1 MAAAQV
7 ISRPACDMLFV
18 RTVVAERRTLI
29 AAAVQL
35 PGRTT

>member
-29 AAAVQL
+29 AAAVQWS
-35 PGRTT
+35 GRTT